1 MADNEQRGMQ
11 LMQEAQKKLKS
22 TKGFLGSVMANFG

>member
-11 LMQEAQKKLKS
+11 LMQEAEKKLKS
-22 TKGFLGSVMANFG
+22 TKGFFGSVMSSFG